1 MSRILLIITAL
12 FLVSCSSSVNKNFK
26 DNDDKKIES
35 MITAG
40 VSTKQDIRNTFGEP
54 TNIEYSK
61 TNHDKWTYEYSEAS
75 NNPLNYIPVTRI
87 LNGQSGTTRKM
98 VILFNGNV
106 VDKYALSS
114 NDEKVSKGV
123 LTD

>member
-1 MSRILLIITAL
+1 MSRLLLIITSL
-12 FLVSCSSSVNKNFK
+12 FLISCSDSVNKNFK
-26 DNDDKKIES
+26 DNDDKTLDS

-40 VSTKQDIRNTFGEP
+40 VSTKQDIQNTFGEP
-54 TNIEYSK
+54 TKIDYSK
-61 TNHDKWTYEYSEAS
+61 TGNDKWTYAYSEAS
-75 NNPLNYIPVTRI
+75 NSPLNYIPVTRI

-106 VDKYALSS
+106 VAKYALSS